1 MSLVRWTPRT
11 VLGLRND
18 FDRFFD
24 SFFSIPDEETSLT
37 AFTPAVDIE
46 EKEKEFLIS
55 AELPGVAKDN
65 VSLNVKDNMLTISGE
80 KKQEKQIE
88 KENYHRTE
96 RTYGAFQRSFRLPEY
111 SDQANISAEFT
122 DGVLHI
128 TVPKLKESIAKS
140 LDIKIK

>member
-1 MSLVRWTPRT
+1 MSLVRWTPRN

-24 SFFSIPDEETSLT
+24 SFFNLSDEETSLT

-46 EKEKEFLIS
+46 EKDKEFQITV
-55 AELPGVAKDN
+55 ELPGVKKEN
-65 VSLNVKDNMLTISGE
+65 VNLNVKDNMLTISGE
-80 KKQEKQIE
+80 KNQEKKVD

-96 RTYGAFQRSFRLPEY
+96 RSYGSFQRSFRLPDY

-122 DGVLHI
+122 DGVLVV

-140 LDIKIK
+140 VDIKIK